1 MSNTPYFDAY
11 ERRRRFT
18 SPRANVIVIDDL
30 ISGPITTN
38 VSNLTNVSSNLI
50 AATNASVSISTRQTS
65 NYRLEKNFDT
75 IFDFNGNSKRVLTDV
90 TLEMRDM
97 YTGNWTVV

>member
-30 ISGPITTN
+30 ISGPITSN
-38 VSNLTNVSSNLI
+38 ISNLTNVRSNLI
-50 AATNASVSISTRQTS
+50 TATSSTVSASIQQTPS
-65 NYRLEKNFDT
+65 YRLDKKYEYILDVSGYTK
-75 IFDFNGNSKRVLTDV
+75 KVLTDV
-90 TLEMRDM
+90 TLEMKDM
-97 YTGNWTVV
+97 YTGNWTTV

>member
-18 SPRANVIVIDDL
+18 NPRANVIAIDDL

-50 AATNASVSISTRQTS
+50 AATNASVSASIRQTP
-65 NYRLEKNFDT
+65 NYRLDKKYEYILDVSGYTK
-75 IFDFNGNSKRVLTDV
+75 KVLTHV

-97 YTGNWTVV
+97 YTGTWTVV